1 MYERLLDWLIPFLC
15 GLAVSI
21 LSSLISA
28 AKKRESK
35 ARLIEDGV
43 ESLLRLE
50 IVRSYNEY
58 TERGYCPIYAK
69 ESLTRAYND
78 YHALGGNGVA
88 TALYEKI
95 MALPTERAEQGGAE
109 EEGREQN
116 YSV

>member
-1 MYERLLDWLIPFLC
+1 MKSIFFEWLVPFTC

-21 LSSLISA
+21 SCALA
-28 AKKRESK
+28 AKIKKREDR
-35 ARLIEDGV
+35 ARLVEDGV

-78 YHALGGNGVA
+78 YHALGGNDVA
-88 TALYEKI
+88 TSLYEKI
-95 MALPTERAEQGGAE
+95 MALPTERAGQYIH
-109 EEGREQN
+109 RK
-116 YSV
+116 